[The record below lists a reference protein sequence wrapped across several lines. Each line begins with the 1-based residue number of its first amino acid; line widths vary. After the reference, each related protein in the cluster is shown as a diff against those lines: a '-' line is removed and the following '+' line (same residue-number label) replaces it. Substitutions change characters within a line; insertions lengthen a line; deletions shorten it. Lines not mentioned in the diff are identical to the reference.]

1 MQKKKTQVKGK
12 ETQERE
18 EKEVEVEVI
27 ATMKG
32 KLNWIA
38 AFVFS
43 SHKIKHTSQIPLL
56 MLSFA
61 LLNLDANIVFDSPE
75 VKQANKHKFL
85 MQFICASSP
94 GRWGNIHTL
103 VCDCVRVCV
112 CSFECRVMLNNRRTL
127 VADSHYAFFEP
138 LCNCHESNEPKSN
151 SDAKKKYAHSLIS
164 IYELRHEISL

>member
-1 MQKKKTQVKGK
+1 MM
-12 ETQERE
+12 
-18 EKEVEVEVI
+18 
-27 ATMKG
+27 MKG
-32 KLNWIA
+32 RLSWIV

-43 SHKIKHTSQIPLL
+43 SHKIKHTSQIPLML

-94 GRWGNIHTL
+94 GRWGNIRTL
-103 VCDCVRVCV
+103 VCDCVRVWVCV

-151 SDAKKKYAHSLIS
+151 SDAKKIRSLIN
-164 IYELRHEISL
+164 INL

>member
-18 EKEVEVEVI
+18 EKEVEGEVI

-43 SHKIKHTSQIPLL
+43 SHKIKYLLNLHTSQIPLL

-75 VKQANKHKFL
+75 VK
-85 MQFICASSP
+85 
-94 GRWGNIHTL
+94 
-103 VCDCVRVCV
+103 
-112 CSFECRVMLNNRRTL
+112 
-127 VADSHYAFFEP
+127 
-138 LCNCHESNEPKSN
+138 
-151 SDAKKKYAHSLIS
+151 
-164 IYELRHEISL
+164 

>member
-75 VKQANKHKFL
+75 VK
-85 MQFICASSP
+85 
-94 GRWGNIHTL
+94 
-103 VCDCVRVCV
+103 
-112 CSFECRVMLNNRRTL
+112 
-127 VADSHYAFFEP
+127 
-138 LCNCHESNEPKSN
+138 
-151 SDAKKKYAHSLIS
+151 
-164 IYELRHEISL
+164 

>member
-1 MQKKKTQVKGK
+1 M
-12 ETQERE
+12 
-18 EKEVEVEVI
+18 
-27 ATMKG
+27 MKG
-32 KLNWIA
+32 RLSWIV

-43 SHKIKHTSQIPLL
+43 SHKIKHTSQIPLML

-75 VKQANKHKFL
+75 GETSEQTQISHAIYLRQLPREVGEHTHTCL
-85 MQFICASSP
+85 WLCAC
-94 GRWGNIHTL
+94 
-103 VCDCVRVCV
+103 VCVCV

-151 SDAKKKYAHSLIS
+151 SDAKKIRSLIN
-164 IYELRHEISL
+164 INLWAETRN